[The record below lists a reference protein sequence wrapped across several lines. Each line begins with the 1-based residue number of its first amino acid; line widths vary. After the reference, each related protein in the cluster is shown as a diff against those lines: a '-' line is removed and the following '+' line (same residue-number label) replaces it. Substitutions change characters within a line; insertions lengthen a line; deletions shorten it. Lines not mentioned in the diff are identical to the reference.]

1 MNCLLG
7 THCAIRVLYGIIL
20 IARSTHG
27 ESNDDSNTNSCQTS
41 IILKLTNTF
50 ETSHQEFQYDPCVQL
65 SDDHGYSAGI
75 VQFTTGTGSAQ
86 QVIQYYSE
94 RVYPNEFTP
103 MNATLSAIN
112 AQLQADATEGGGLV
126 ASVAGLEG
134 YCDAWVKASTNPEFR
149 DAQLAVLTKMY
160 FVPSQKVASGAGL
173 SFAVSIGQ
181 IYDSTI
187 QLGAQGTKDLLQMV
201 TSRRGIPGPQNE
213 IEWLNEYLD
222 DREKKLTS
230 MGGAYAPTVT
240 RVKSYREL
248 VKGNDP
254 NFRTMPVHA
263 LDNDGK
269 ALSINCDGGMA
280 LPGSPAGA
288 AGGSNSGHPGNS
300 LVFSDAWNVEFQP
313 FLPIVMLLAVHV
325 CAVLMWR
332 G

>member
-187 QLGAQGTKDLLQMV
+187 QLGAQD
-201 TSRRGIPGPQNE
+201 
-213 IEWLNEYLD
+213 
-222 DREKKLTS
+222 
-230 MGGAYAPTVT
+230 APTVT